1 MTCRD
6 FQSQWDELLDAD
18 ARASSVGAES
28 GPILDG
34 PGASPSGEA
43 REEAL
48 LDHAADCPE
57 CCQLAARY
65 RVLRQVTRAWKRP
78 PVPPADLVDRILA
91 AAEVSTTSAWPVY
104 ADVGRGNPWKQLVA
118 LTSIVTA
125 AAVLAAILLPTISRM
140 LGRAR
145 DARPT
150 NPPIIV
156 SRPLD
161 HDFQAV
167 SSSKRAPDERPA
179 LNRALAEATSATW
192 DLARSASEPAAR
204 ISREMLDATTQSGDV
219 LSESQPR
226 GRSASGDHSGMGGVG
241 LTVSVPSF
249 APIAPDPS
257 AASAALLQVGDHLAA
272 GVRPLSDTAR
282 HAFGFLIGPAPGQ
295 AGPRNSPPSA
305 KGA

>member
-18 ARASSVGAES
+18 ARASSVGVES

-43 REEAL
+43 GEEAL

-57 CCQLAARY
+57 CRQLAARY
-65 RVLRQVTRAWKRP
+65 RVLRQVTRAWRRP

-104 ADVGRGNPWKQLVA
+104 ADVGRGNPWKHVVA
-118 LTSIVTA
+118 LTSVIA
-125 AAVLAAILLPTISRM
+125 AAVLAAILLPALSRM

-150 NPPIIV
+150 NPPTIV

-161 HDFQAV
+161 HDLPAV
-167 SSSKRAPDERPA
+167 SSSTGSPGERPA

-204 ISREMLDATTQSGDV
+204 ISREMLDATTQSGEV
-219 LSESQPR
+219 LSESQPE
-226 GRSASGDHSGMGGVG
+226 GRSASGDHSGRGGVG

-249 APIAPDPS
+249 APIAPDPF
-257 AASAALLQVGDHLAA
+257 AASAALQQVGDHLAA

-295 AGPRNSPPSA
+295 AGPRTSPPSA